1 MNSSILS
8 QGFAV
13 ATLIALDAGKKDI
26 IFQFAPP
33 ETEREHSVGTQENSG
48 SNDPQSGR
56 PKVSFKSKEAS
67 VLSFSTIFDTFEE
80 DSVSVYDRYLK
91 DIEDA
96 TTFIPSMKRP
106 GVYRYA
112 YKDTILSRCFVT
124 KFSYKFTMFHQ
135 DGTPARA
142 VVNLS
147 LKEADEPTAANK
159 AGAGAPNPGTAARTN
174 PQQGSSS
181 TSLISSILYDIGDF
195 FA

>member
-1 MNSSILS
+1 MKSSALS
-8 QGFAV
+8 QQYKVVG
-13 ATLIALDAGKKDI
+13 LLSLDGKKDI
-26 IFQFAPP
+26 FLQFAPA
-33 ETEREHSVGTQENSG
+33 EFEGKYQVDTQENSG

-56 PKVSFKSKEAS
+56 PKVSFKGKAAGTHS
-67 VLSFSTIFDTFEE
+67 LSTVFDTYEE
-80 DSVSVYDRYLK
+80 DSVSVYEKYLK

-96 TTFIPSMKRP
+96 TTFIPAMKRP
-106 GVYRYA
+106 GIYRYTGEPA
-112 YKDTILSRCFVT
+112 VARCFIT
-124 KFSYKFTMFHQ
+124 DFSYKITMYHP

-142 VVNLS
+142 VVNLT

-159 AGAGAPNPGTAARTN
+159 TNAGAPNPGTAARTN